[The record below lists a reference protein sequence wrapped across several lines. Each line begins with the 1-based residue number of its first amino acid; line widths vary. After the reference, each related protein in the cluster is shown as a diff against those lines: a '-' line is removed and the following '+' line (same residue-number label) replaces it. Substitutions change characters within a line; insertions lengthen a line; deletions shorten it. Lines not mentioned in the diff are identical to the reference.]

1 MATSIFPRELGKK
14 LGRLKQERETSDYD
28 DFYIASLTDAMEQ
41 YAVAEFIITEI
52 RQCLNTK
59 NIPYITENSY

>member
-1 MATSIFPRELGKK
+1 MI
-14 LGRLKQERETSDYD
+14 QYTSDYD

-41 YAVAEFIITEI
+41 YAAAEFIITEI
-52 RQCLNTK
+52 RQYLNPK